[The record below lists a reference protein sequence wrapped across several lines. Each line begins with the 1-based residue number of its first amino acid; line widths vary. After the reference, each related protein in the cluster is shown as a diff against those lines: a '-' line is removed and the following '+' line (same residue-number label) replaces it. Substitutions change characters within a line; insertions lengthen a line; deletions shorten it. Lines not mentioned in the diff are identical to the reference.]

1 VYFSGF
7 KLNPTKEFKMN
18 TQSNE
23 TANVTEEFI
32 MLEYMT
38 KDESGETITEYGE
51 VSTNDIKE
59 MDGYELPVHR
69 SLWS

>member
-1 VYFSGF
+1 
-7 KLNPTKEFKMN
+7 MN

-23 TANVTEEFI
+23 TATEEFI
-32 MLEYMT
+32 MVEYMT
-38 KDESGETITEYGE
+38 KDDNGETITECGE

-59 MDGYELPVHR
+59 MEGYELPVHR